1 MNQSWMN
8 SVNRLLT
15 LQSQVPCTPLV
26 PNGNFP
32 FLAPLEQNWG
42 EIRQELEQ
50 VLALPAPIPA
60 LSDIESGQYDI
71 AGSEGWHSFFLF
83 GFGQRMEGACRI
95 CPRTAAL
102 LEEIPG
108 LQSAFF
114 SVLKPGKNIPVH
126 HGIYRGFLRGHL
138 GLIVPEG
145 RCALRF
151 PGENLETSWAE
162 GRAFVFDDSFL
173 HDVENHLDTTRVVL
187 LFDFRRP
194 MGFPTRWLNRLFLR
208 LIRRSIFVRDALANQ
223 RKWEAGTLAAWEEK
237 ARLSTV

>member
-1 MNQSWMN
+1 
-8 SVNRLLT
+8 
-15 LQSQVPCTPLV
+15 
-26 PNGNFP
+26 
-32 FLAPLEQNWG
+32 
-42 EIRQELEQ
+42 LEQ

-60 LSDIESGQYDI
+60 LSDIDPGQYGI
-71 AGSEGWHSFFLF
+71 AGDSGWHSFFLF
-83 GFGQRMEGACRI
+83 GFGEKMEGACRI
-95 CPRTAAL
+95 CPKTAAL
-102 LEEIPG
+102 LQAIPG

-126 HGIYRGFLRGHL
+126 NGVYRGFLRGHL

-151 PGENLETSWAE
+151 PGEDLETTWEE
-162 GRAFVFDDSFL
+162 GRAFVFDDSYP
-173 HDVENHLDTTRVVL
+173 HEVENHLDTTRVVL

-223 RKWEAGTLAAWEEK
+223 RRWEARTLAAWEAQGK
-237 ARLSTV
+237 TATA